1 MAATQTR
8 IHQKIDEAEIDLVI
22 QCNDSHEFY
31 ERYLR
36 EFPAKRKGIES
47 ISRIWK
53 RRSEFMRKRQ
63 EPEAPLPPAA
73 ATSPAHNL
81 DSLIAVQN
89 KLMAEMTAL
98 MKEHL
103 QVSKEIL
110 SILKNDPAEPAG
122 GKPETKKTKRRV
134 AKVIETKEPVQ
145 PVIVKKR
152 SPILVGS

>member
-36 EFPAKRKGIES
+36 EFPTKRKGIES

-53 RRSEFMRKRQ
+53 RRSEFLRKRQ
-63 EPEAPLPPAA
+63 EPEAPLPPA
-73 ATSPAHNL
+73 TSPAHNL
-81 DSLIAVQN
+81 DTLIAVQN

-110 SILKNDPAEPAG
+110 SILKNDSAEPTG

-134 AKVIETKEPVQ
+134 SKVIETKEPVQ
-145 PVIVKKR
+145 QTIVKKR